1 MPMFASPSLR
11 IPAVLRQLLLAATA
25 LFLAS
30 CGGGGSSND
39 NDPTVEPSS
48 SYVGNWYNA
57 AADYYLVISADN
69 TLSYRVCSSTGYREL
84 TEAKGATLNGN
95 AVMVGSETVGHLQRT
110 GNSLTYVEIP
120 AFLFVLHSTIP
131 ATCRGNFLEIVSVT
145 PLAAT
150 AQTPTQFTVN
160 FAYQL
165 STRDTASVKLGFNT
179 SGPASHVFEPS
190 MGSMTIHR
198 GPGAGSLTA
207 TVTPVRYDS
216 PNYFSALVLMAEDPS
231 LTAPSLA
238 SAQQPIHVAPAAAG
252 LALKPQPHDPGATSV
267 LSVASTLCALRGL
280 RTPCS
285 AASR

>member
-1 MPMFASPSLR
+1 MFASSSFR
-11 IPAVLRQLLLAATA
+11 IPVVLRLFFLSATA
-25 LFLAS
+25 LLLAS

-57 AADYYLVISADN
+57 AGDYYLVISADN
-69 TLSYRVCSSTGYREL
+69 TLSYRVCSSTGYRDL
-84 TEAKGATLNGN
+84 TEARGATLNGN
-95 AVMVGSETVGHLQRT
+95 AVMVGSETVVHLQRT

-145 PLAAT
+145 PLVAT

-160 FAYQL
+160 FTYQL

-190 MGSMTIHR
+190 TGSMAIHR
-198 GPGAGSLTA
+198 GSGSGSLTA
-207 TVTPVRYDS
+207 TVTPVRYDT
-216 PNYFSALVLMAEDPS
+216 PNDFSARIQMVEDPS
-231 LTAPSLA
+231 LTTPSLA
-238 SAQQPIHVAPAAAG
+238 SAQQLIHVLPATAGSASAAG
-252 LALKPQPHDPGATSV
+252 
-267 LSVASTLCALRGL
+267 R
-280 RTPCS
+280 
-285 AASR
+285 